1 MRRSTGLS
9 RIAVA
14 AALIAVLA
22 ACGGAPT
29 GPDTSAASGF
39 PVTLTDV
46 YGQVTIPKQ
55 PVRVAA
61 LDQSYVDATIALE
74 TQVVAFTSYRGVGDE
89 LPPYL
94 GADAAK
100 YAGQAKSVGTLQAPS
115 IEMVAAQQPD
125 LIVSAK
131 VRHGDQHD
139 RYVGIAPT
147 VFSESTGPTWKQNI
161 RLLGTALGKSALAEQ
176 KITAYEQRA
185 KRIGDAVRAKLGKN
199 PTVSLV
205 RFAGEPTIRLYSKTS
220 FPGTVLTDAGLALN
234 ATALAVP
241 AGKIS
246 ADVSPENVLQLDAD
260 HLFLS
265 TARDE
270 NGASAGQKATTTAN
284 PLWTRIAGQKTDVQD
299 LTWLTAVSLQGAN
312 AILDDVAKTF
322 GVAAD

>member
-1 MRRSTGLS
+1 MRRSSRFARIGIAAGLT
-9 RIAVA
+9 
-14 AALIAVLA
+14 AVLA
-22 ACGGAPT
+22 ACGSAPT
-29 GPDTSAASGF
+29 GPDPSTASGF

-46 YGQVTIPKQ
+46 YGQVTVPKQ

-61 LDQSYVDATIALE
+61 LDQSYVDAAIALE

-94 GADAAK
+94 GADAAT

-115 IEMVAAQQPD
+115 LELVAAQQPD

-139 RYVGIAPT
+139 RLAGIAPT

-185 KRIGDAVRAKLGKN
+185 KRIGDAVRAKLGRN

-205 RFAGEPTIRLYSKTS
+205 RFAGEPTVRLYSKTS
-220 FPGTVLTDAGLALN
+220 FPGTVLTDAGFALN
-234 ATALAVP
+234 ATAAAVP

-246 ADVSPENVLQLDAD
+246 ADVSQENLLQLDAD

-270 NGASAGQKATTTAN
+270 NGASAAQKAASAAN
-284 PLWTRIAGQKTDVQD
+284 PLWARLTGQQTDVQD
-299 LTWLTAVSLQGAN
+299 LTWLTAVGLQGAS

>member
-1 MRRSTGLS
+1 MRRWSSFS
-9 RIAVA
+9 RIATA
-14 AALIAVLA
+14 AALVAVLA
-22 ACGGAPT
+22 ACGGTPS
-29 GPDTSAASGF
+29 GPDPSAASGF
-39 PVTLTDV
+39 PVTLADV
-46 YGQVTIPKQ
+46 YGQVTVPKQ

-89 LPPYL
+89 LPAYL

-115 IEMVAAQQPD
+115 IEMIAAQQPD

-139 RYVGIAPT
+139 RLAGIAPT

-185 KRIGDAVRAKLGKN
+185 KRIGDAVRAKLGRN

-220 FPGTVLTDAGLALN
+220 FPGTVLTDAGFALN

-260 HLFLS
+260 QLFLS

-270 NGASAGQKATTTAN
+270 NGASAGQKATTAAN
-284 PLWTRIAGQKTDVQD
+284 PLWARITGQKTDVQD
-299 LTWLTAVSLQGAN
+299 LTWLTSVSLQGAN

-322 GVAAD
+322 GVTEG

>member
-1 MRRSTGLS
+1 MRRSSRFAGIGIAAGL
-9 RIAVA
+9 A
-14 AALIAVLA
+14 AVLA
-22 ACGGAPT
+22 ACGSAPT
-29 GPDTSAASGF
+29 GPDTPAASGF

-94 GADAAK
+94 GADIAK

-115 IEMVAAQQPD
+115 LEIVAAQRPD

-131 VRHGDQHD
+131 VRHGEQHD
-139 RYVGIAPT
+139 RLVGIAPT

-185 KRIGDAVRAKLGKN
+185 RRIGDAVRAELGRN

-205 RFAGEPTIRLYSKTS
+205 RFAGEPTVRLYSATS
-220 FPGTVLTDAGLALN
+220 FPGTVLTDAGFTLN
-234 ATALAVP
+234 ATAAAVP
-241 AGKIS
+241 PGSINAN
-246 ADVSPENVLQLDAD
+246 VSQENLLQLDAD

-270 NGASAGQKATTTAN
+270 NGASAAQRSASATN
-284 PLWTRIAGQKTDVQD
+284 PLWSRLTGKQTDVQD
-299 LTWLTAVSLQGAN
+299 LTWLTAVGLQGAD